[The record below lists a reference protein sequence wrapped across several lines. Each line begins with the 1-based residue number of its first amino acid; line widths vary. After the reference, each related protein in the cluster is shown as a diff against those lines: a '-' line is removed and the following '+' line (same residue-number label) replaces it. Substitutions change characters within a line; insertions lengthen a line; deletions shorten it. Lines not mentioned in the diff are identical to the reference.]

1 MYKFKSR
8 VTGDLIMLEPNGRL
22 LLKIIDKLDADTPG
36 KGILLPEDMPAAILA
51 LEKAIIEEEQKRKLR
66 EEDALQAGEALPA
79 PEGISLRLRV
89 LPFIDMAKR
98 CMQANKEI
106 VWGV

>member
-22 LLKIIDKLDADTPG
+22 LLKIIGKLDVDTPG
-36 KGILLPEDMPAAILA
+36 KGILLPQDMPTAILA

-66 EEDALQAGEALPA
+66 EEEALQAGETVPA

-98 CMQANKEI
+98 CMHAGKEI